1 MKFTDN
7 FDRDILVYAFRYA
20 LGRRSYAVGIVINEL
35 KRNWKDFP
43 EHDRELIKREIR
55 DAVGYWES
63 ASTAI
68 PGIPYMPQD
77 IVDNWK
83 EVLDLDYRSS

>member
-1 MKFTDN
+1 MRFTDE
-7 FDRDILVYAFRYA
+7 FDRDILIYAFRYA
-20 LGRRSYAVGIVINEL
+20 LGRRSYAVGIVIDEL

-43 EHDRELIKREIR
+43 EHDRKLIKREIR

-63 ASTAI
+63 VSQEI

-77 IVDNWK
+77 IVDEWI
-83 EVLDLDYRSS
+83 EVLDL

>member
-1 MKFTDN
+1 MRFTDQ
-7 FDRDILVYAFRYA
+7 FDRDILIYAFRYA
-20 LGRRSYAVGIVINEL
+20 LGRRSYAVGIVIDEL

-43 EHDRELIKREIR
+43 EHDRKLIKREIW

-63 ASTAI
+63 VSQEI

-77 IVDNWK
+77 IIDDWV
-83 EVLDLDYRSS
+83 EVLEL